1 MSERR
6 LYLDVA
12 AGETRGVVTLD
23 GRPERLLI
31 VRDGDLRVQ
40 ALGAR
45 IAARVRAVDR
55 ANALAFLD
63 LGAGP
68 DAILNVTGDAAGLVG
83 GRLVEGQAVEVEI
96 RSEARGDKG
105 ANVRLIGAAE
115 GPPRLLTAAP
125 SVEERLRGHAPGA
138 EVRTGSA
145 ARSMADGAQDE
156 ALQTI
161 FPLHGGG
168 TIAVEPTRALTAVD
182 VDLGSRPGAEAKRA
196 TRAAN
201 LAALV
206 LAARVL
212 RLKGLGGL
220 VVIDLVGRGHDA
232 PALLS
237 AARVAFGA
245 DNPGVALGAVSRF
258 GTLELTVPRRT
269 RSAIDI
275 LADPAGRLMVLSEA
289 LALVRALERE
299 AVADRGG
306 RFEATAAPDVAL
318 AAGPALSLLTD
329 RLGSRLTVRAEPG
342 RPPGVVSIARI

>member
-1 MSERR
+1 MTERR

-31 VRDGDLRVQ
+31 ARDGEVAVQ
-40 ALGAR
+40 ALGSRVVAR
-45 IAARVRAVDR
+45 IRGLDR

-68 DAILNVTGDAAGLVG
+68 DAVLNLTRETGP
-83 GRLVEGQAVEVEI
+83 LVEGQALEVEI
-96 RSEARGDKG
+96 RSEPRGDKG
-105 ANVRLIGAAE
+105 ASVRLVGAAE
-115 GPPRLLTAAP
+115 GPPRLLAAAP
-125 SVEERLRGHAPGA
+125 TLAERLRDYAA
-138 EVRTGSA
+138 TEIRTGSV
-145 ARSMADGAQDE
+145 ARSMADAAQDE

-161 FPLHGGG
+161 FPLPGGG
-168 TIAVEPTRALTAVD
+168 TLAIEPTRALTAVD

-201 LAALV
+201 FAALGA
-206 LAARVL
+206 AARVL

-237 AARVAFGA
+237 AARVAFA
-245 DNPGVALGAVSRF
+245 PDNPGVALGAVSRF

-269 RSAIDI
+269 RPTLDI
-275 LADPAGRLMVLSEA
+275 LTDGAGQLSVLSEA
-289 LALVRALERE
+289 LALARALERE
-299 AVADRGG
+299 AIADGGG
-306 RFEATAAPDVAL
+306 RFEATAAPEVA
-318 AAGPALSLLTD
+318 AAVGPALSQLTARFGA
-329 RLGSRLTVRAEPG
+329 RLVVRGDPG
-342 RPPGVVSIARI
+342 RPRGVVSVARI